1 MTLTRPARYR
11 LRLDQAAAWTGLRET
26 RATRTEMGRGVLI
39 AIIDTGMDW
48 RHEDFIDDAGQ
59 SRVAWLLDQTLPPV
73 GLYADLEALGDG
85 AVFSRIELQ
94 AALDGENEAASTAG
108 RDPFGHGTHIAG
120 IAAGNSPIYQGLAP
134 EAELIV
140 VKAVGPEGTVDE
152 ARVLAGL
159 AFCLEV
165 ARQAGKPLVVN
176 LSLGDQLGA
185 HDGTSPLELALA
197 SAVTSRN
204 PSCAVSVAAGN
215 EGEQDRH
222 ARLQLQ
228 LKAPPERLAFHLP
241 GTGQILIDLWYE
253 EDGPLCLALESPAG
267 EELLALCPG
276 HEPTQISLT
285 STSGTLNLA
294 TERQAEKALGRVL
307 LEFSGDELASGT
319 WVLELFGQSR
329 RVDAWVADY
338 DRVTWPW
345 PHFLS
350 HNNHANLVG
359 PPATARGVLA
369 VGAFAAR
376 NRWQDLE
383 GVFHA
388 VSGWPGLRT
397 AFSSR
402 GPSRDGRLKPDLL
415 APGLSVASTL
425 SSDADPRSSQSIF
438 FDAGSMTQVLPD
450 GRHAVASG
458 TSMAAPY
465 AAGLC
470 ALIFEAHPD
479 WTGIQ
484 VRRAVIAASRLDVGG
499 TDARGHG
506 AIHVLNSL
514 RGSDAEVSLAMDS
527 THSLCTLS
535 EGWLPMDA
543 AQPVQ
548 VVFVPRDS
556 EGLPAKASATAGQ
569 TVKIESIPA
578 GAPFLGDVEDL
589 GGGIYIRHLGAGGQE
604 EQSYRLRCSLGE
616 QAAEEQPHLRI
627 GRGSTDKENDGGC
640 STGMGSGL
648 WGLLL
653 LILHRLH
660 HFAHRLIVGRYF
672 MGRLQAFLSTL
683 TKVGGLRRL

>member
-1 MTLTRPARYR
+1 MTLTRPARYS

-26 RATRTEMGRGVLI
+26 RALRTEMGRGVLI

-73 GLYADLEALGDG
+73 GLHADLEALGDG

-94 AALDGENEAASTAG
+94 AALDGENEIASEAG

-120 IAAGNSPIYQGLAP
+120 IAAGGNPIYQGLAP

-140 VKAVGPEGTVDE
+140 VKAVGAEGTVDE

-159 AFCLEV
+159 AFCLEA

-197 SAVTSRN
+197 SAVTSTN
-204 PSCAVSVAAGN
+204 PPCAVSVAAGN
-215 EGEQDRH
+215 EGEQNRH
-222 ARLQLQ
+222 ARLRLR

-241 GTGQILIDLWYE
+241 GAGQILIDLWYE
-253 EDGPLCLALESPAG
+253 EDGPLCMALENPAG

-285 STSGTLNLA
+285 STSGTVNLA

-319 WVLELFGQSR
+319 WILELLGQSR

-350 HNNHANLVG
+350 HKDHANLVG

-376 NRWQDLE
+376 DRWQDQE

-415 APGLSVASTL
+415 APGLSVASSL
-425 SSDADPRSSQSIF
+425 SSDADPRSTQSIF
-438 FDAGSMTQVLPD
+438 FDAGSTTRVLPG

-465 AAGLC
+465 VAGLC

-484 VRRAVIAASRLDVGG
+484 VRQAVIAASRLDVGG

-514 RGSDAEVSLAMDS
+514 RGSDAEVSLAMDPA
-527 THSLCTLS
+527 HSLCTLS

-543 AQPVQ
+543 AQPIQ
-548 VVFVPRDS
+548 VVFVPRDAS
-556 EGLPAKASATAGQ
+556 GLPAKASATAGR
-569 TVKIESIPA
+569 TIKIESIPA
-578 GAPFLGDVEDL
+578 GAPFEGEVEEMN
-589 GGGIYIRHLGAGGQE
+589 GGIFIRHLRAGGLE
-604 EQSYRLRCSLGE
+604 GQSYRMRCSLGE
-616 QAAEEQPHLRI
+616 QVAEEQPYLQI
-627 GRGSTDKENDGGC
+627 NRGGTEKNEGGC

-653 LILHRLH
+653 LFLHRLH
-660 HFAHRLIVGRYF
+660 HFAHRLIVGRDF
-672 MGRLQAFLSTL
+672 MGRLQAFLGAL
-683 TKVGGLRRL
+683 TIVGGLRRL